1 LKTVDGRNN
10 GERNKMNKVRR
21 DRIAKVIDCLNN
33 MRAEIE
39 DICADEGFALEGIQ
53 EHFAETERCQ
63 RMEEIVD
70 ALEEAAAEVE
80 SAIANLEE
88 CLQ

>member
-1 LKTVDGRNN
+1 
-10 GERNKMNKVRR
+10 MNKARR
-21 DRIAKVIDCLNN
+21 ERLFKVIDILNDA
-33 MRAEIE
+33 RSEIE

-70 ALEEAAAEVE
+70 ALEEAAAKVE
-80 SAIANLEE
+80 SAVEDLEE
-88 CLQ
+88 CTV

>member
-1 LKTVDGRNN
+1 
-10 GERNKMNKVRR
+10 MNKARR
-21 DRIAKVIDCLNN
+21 DRIAKVIGCLND
-33 MRAEIE
+33 MRGEIE